1 MKAKELIKELQKTLD
16 CGNSKAEVFIETEKG
31 MHEFSIVSFDDVG
44 DVSLCIG
51 EGDDLA

>member
-1 MKAKELIKELQKTLD
+1 MKVRKLINELRKTLA
-16 CGNSKAEVFIETEKG
+16 CGNDKAEVFIETKEG

-51 EGDDLA
+51 EGDELA